1 MKQYI
6 TIITIALLTSTFAKA
21 QTKDTIEVQ
30 KIGDKYYVIVDHPK
44 VDTTKQFAPAPAP
57 PPTISKTFDSHFMV
71 VGLATIG
78 FLNTWSVNKVNTPT
92 GVVSTKLPTTNSFG
106 DVALYEFSPM
116 FLWRHSDNIL
126 VEFEPSFSNG
136 SLGVNWADI
145 TYFAYPGVILRAGY
159 IVLPF
164 GTYNKRLA
172 AGWICKLPTDPVSIT
187 SSPVGSDWGIEL
199 EGGQQT
205 GKMKVNYDVALTNGF
220 TLSATDGSIAN
231 PDVNAVDNNL
241 GKTVTGRFGW
251 LPALNSGVEI
261 GASGLWGKAGDAN
274 TAYKNV
280 STAMG
285 ALDFQWVYAKK
296 PVAINIKAEA
306 DMQYVTNA
314 SYSNPNPPTVSD
326 TTYTYKN
333 LSYGYYGMFSIRPIV
348 ADKFFRNVEFAVRYS
363 SYQSPKGSAFE
374 NRQDQISAGVC
385 YWINWRTVFKI
396 GYENLITTNPDNNEL
411 AITNLKNT
419 QNILYVQFS
428 VQF

>member
-1 MKQYI
+1 
-6 TIITIALLTSTFAKA
+6 
-21 QTKDTIEVQ
+21 
-30 KIGDKYYVIVDHPK
+30 
-44 VDTTKQFAPAPAP
+44 
-57 PPTISKTFDSHFMV
+57 
-71 VGLATIG
+71 
-78 FLNTWSVNKVNTPT
+78 
-92 GVVSTKLPTTNSFG
+92 
-106 DVALYEFSPM
+106 
-116 FLWRHSDNIL
+116 
-126 VEFEPSFSNG
+126 
-136 SLGVNWADI
+136 
-145 TYFAYPGVILRAGY
+145 
-159 IVLPF
+159 
-164 GTYNKRLA
+164 
-172 AGWICKLPTDPVSIT
+172 
-187 SSPVGSDWGIEL
+187 VGSDWGIEL